1 MPRKHGSPAF
11 TGDRG
16 VGDPGLEPGTSSLS
30 EKLGSSDQSSAVVK
44 VAGKRGMLTLVSR
57 LDTTAHDSLMH
68 PICIHDPSVPVAS
81 CLLRPGPST
90 RLCKAVLHESVCPS
104 PRATCQA

>member
-1 MPRKHGSPAF
+1 
-11 TGDRG
+11 
-16 VGDPGLEPGTSSLS
+16 
-30 EKLGSSDQSSAVVK
+30 
-44 VAGKRGMLTLVSR
+44 MLTLVSR

-68 PICIHDPSVPVAS
+68 PICTHDPSVPVAS

-104 PRATCQA
+104 PRATCQAWRPGTVCPVWHPCQARPVAWRAVVPEAADV